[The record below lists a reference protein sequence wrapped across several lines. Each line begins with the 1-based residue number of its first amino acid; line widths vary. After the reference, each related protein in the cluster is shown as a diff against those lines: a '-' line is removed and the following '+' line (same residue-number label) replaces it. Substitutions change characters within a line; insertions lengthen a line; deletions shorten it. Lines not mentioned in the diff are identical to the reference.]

1 MNHSMSSI
9 SDWPISNRSKKA
21 LISNGYLSIDDLK
34 NLLLDDLKD
43 LQGLG
48 AKGVMEIR
56 EWCSNK
62 YGVVF
67 KARPK
72 EKRKYLKNA
81 KAAKQVVEHLVP
93 ETKDWGG
100 QLRIADRLLEKYP
113 LELLLKVPR
122 NSKIYS
128 LAWYNSDYGDKE
140 IRKYMEKVVVEKGID
155 GNKEPLIFEEESVF
169 DIEITKPKTLRDFM
183 NL

>member
-1 MNHSMSSI
+1 MSNI
-9 SDWPISNRSKKA
+9 SDWPISNKSKNALKA
-21 LISNGYLSIDDLK
+21 NGYLTIDDLRH
-34 NLLLDDLKD
+34 LLLDDLKG
-43 LQGLG
+43 LRGLG
-48 AKGVMEIR
+48 SKGVTEIR

-100 QLRIADRLLEKYP
+100 QLRIADKLLEKYP
-113 LELLLKVPR
+113 LGLLLKVPR

-140 IRKYMEKVVVEKGID
+140 IRKYMEKVVVEKEVERS
-155 GNKEPLIFEEESVF
+155 KEPLVFEEKSVF
-169 DIEITKPKTLRDFM
+169 DIETTKPKTLRDFI